1 MARWVCA
8 RGLRGQRLTEG
19 QLDWV
24 YRVTGGYGYTCF
36 RPDAEIRFANLPALK
51 RPLNPAFL
59 GQLSSDELVKSGT
72 SSRPSAVTT
81 NVDLVVSKVGLPG
94 QMTFSSIFPKLV
106 LTTKD

>member
-36 RPDAEIRFANLPALK
+36 RPLCTVSSYEQFCFIDGGLHGGQPNLT
-51 RPLNPAFL
+51 
-59 GQLSSDELVKSGT
+59 G
-72 SSRPSAVTT
+72 
-81 NVDLVVSKVGLPG
+81 
-94 QMTFSSIFPKLV
+94 
-106 LTTKD
+106 

>member
-36 RPDAEIRFANLPALK
+36 RPVPVIRAVLSLANYEA
-51 RPLNPAFL
+51 A
-59 GQLSSDELVKSGT
+59 
-72 SSRPSAVTT
+72 
-81 NVDLVVSKVGLPG
+81 VSK
-94 QMTFSSIFPKLV
+94 K
-106 LTTKD
+106 